1 MAKRKENTTVEKKAK
16 IAKIGQQTANEETSD
31 EKLTFAKIQF
41 RKNWKEAKLDKYAEI
56 PEEDGDDDYIESCKN
71 DLNAS
76 VDEVQAMKF
85 TIYTKDDGDKRI
97 EAAKLIKDANY
108 VGTFW
113 ENGEWRGV
121 LSLDKVM
128 TETISRLENDAD
140 ADFDIDWSTLMFV
153 HQLMKSPKGYGV
165 ESARRI
171 AAWELYDEE
180 KQELKP
186 EAQDSVT
193 YSGILRKVNEHVR
206 RLQFYDKKMNILRN
220 RLQFAYAGVRMN
232 LKINDLEEFVAFN
245 DALVGAS
252 LPQDDKELAETL
264 SE

>member
-1 MAKRKENTTVEKKAK
+1 MKEEANGVWTYTTDALSPELYSYKFRVNGMEMLDPSNVYRSRD
-16 IAKIGQQTANEETSD
+16 IASFQNIFIVT
-31 EKLTFAKIQF
+31 
-41 RKNWKEAKLDKYAEI
+41 KE
-56 PEEDGDDDYIESCKN
+56 
-71 DLNAS
+71 
-76 VDEVQAMKF
+76 
-85 TIYTKDDGDKRI
+85 DGDKRI

-128 TETISRLENDAD
+128 TEAIEKLEKDAE
-140 ADFDIDWSTLMFV
+140 ADFEIDWSTLMFV

-171 AAWELYDEE
+171 AAWEQYDEQ

-186 EAQDSVT
+186 EAENAVT

-206 RLQFYDKKMNILRN
+206 RLSFYDKKMNILRN
-220 RLQFAYAGVRMN
+220 RLDFAYAGVRMN
-232 LKINDLEEFVAFN
+232 LKVNDLEEFVAFN

-252 LPQDDKELAETL
+252 LPQDDKELQKTL

>member
-1 MAKRKENTTVEKKAK
+1 MAKRKENTLEKKAK
-16 IAKIGQQTANEETSD
+16 TATIAPGAANEETSD
-31 EKLTFAKIQF
+31 EKLAFAKIQF
-41 RKNWKEAKLDKYAEI
+41 RKNWKEAKLDKYADV
-56 PEEDGDDDYIESCKN
+56 PEEDGDDEYIESCKN
-71 DLNAS
+71 DLNAAI
-76 VDEVQAMKF
+76 DEVQSMKF
-85 TIYTKDDGDKRI
+85 TIYTKEDGDKRI

-128 TETISRLENDAD
+128 TETIEKLEKDAE
-140 ADFDIDWSTLMFV
+140 ADFEIDWSTLMFV

-165 ESARRI
+165 ESARRL
-171 AAWELYDEE
+171 AAWEQYDEQ

-186 EAQDSVT
+186 EAENAVT

-206 RLQFYDKKMNILRN
+206 RLSFYDKKMNILRN
-220 RLQFAYAGVRMN
+220 RLDFAYAGVRMN
-232 LKINDLEEFVAFN
+232 LKVNDLEEFVAFN

-252 LPQDDKELAETL
+252 LPQDDKELQKTL

>member
-1 MAKRKENTTVEKKAK
+1 MAKRKENTLEKKAK
-16 IAKIGQQTANEETSD
+16 TATIAPGTANDETSD
-31 EKLTFAKIQF
+31 EKLAFAKIQF
-41 RKNWKEAKLDKYAEI
+41 RKNWKEAKLDKYADV
-56 PEEDGDDDYIESCKN
+56 PEEDGDDEYIESCKN
-71 DLNAS
+71 DLNAAI
-76 VDEVQAMKF
+76 DEVQSMKF
-85 TIYTKDDGDKRI
+85 TIYTKEDGDKRI

-128 TETISRLENDAD
+128 TEAIEKLEKDAE
-140 ADFDIDWSTLMFV
+140 ADFEIDWSTLMFV

-165 ESARRI
+165 ESARRL
-171 AAWELYDEE
+171 AAWELYDEQ

-186 EAQDSVT
+186 EAENAVT

-206 RLQFYDKKMNILRN
+206 RLSFYDKKMNILRN
-220 RLQFAYAGVRMN
+220 RLDFAYAGVRMN
-232 LKINDLEEFVAFN
+232 LKVNDLEEFVAFN

-252 LPQDDKELAETL
+252 LPQDDKELQKTL